1 MSLENELD
9 KVLSEALPPRR
20 DPPAANL
27 AGRFPA
33 RKQPAA
39 QPTSPQKQKGDFA
52 SVRKAMRKPMVNLD
66 AQVHNIDKML
76 NVTQKDP
83 SALGSTV
90 QQIEK
95 SFDGIFDPLKQVRSG
110 VQQLKSAADQFGAD
124 YVPGTGQDDK
134 KGGLPPMTPDLA
146 QPQKRQ
152 NQLAAKPG
160 RIEAPSSQAGKKTVA
175 PVRRA
180 PDQGEDR
187 YINTVV
193 TDVEMVNN
201 EKDKLAAAKQGWEQY
216 QKTGGKMNRGEF
228 YRSLIKRLR
237 LPSEEQPQESS
248 VQIRKIV
255 ENWNKHYDLGQ
266 LQPNQGAGPD
276 DQLINKVVTAIET
289 VNNLQDKKS
298 AFRNGWVEYQS
309 AGGRLSHG
317 EFVRA
322 VTNKLKMSQAPADPH
337 L

>member
-1 MSLENELD
+1 MSLENELE

-20 DPPAANL
+20 DPPQQAYQAQ
-27 AGRFPA
+27 RFPA
-33 RKQPAA
+33 RT
-39 QPTSPQKQKGDFA
+39 QPTSPQKQKSPEFA
-52 SVRKAMRKPMVNLD
+52 AVRKAMRKPMVNLD

-124 YVPGTGQDDK
+124 YVPGTGKDQPK
-134 KGGLPPMTPDLA
+134 GLPEMTPDLA
-146 QPQKRQ
+146 EPRERQ

-160 RIEAPSSQAGKKTVA
+160 RIEAPSSQADKKTVA

-180 PDQGEDR
+180 PDQEEDR
-187 YINTVV
+187 FINKVV

-201 EKDKLAAAKQGWEQY
+201 EKDKLDAARQGFAEY
-216 QKTGGKMNRGEF
+216 QKMGGKMNRGEF
-228 YRSLIKRLR
+228 IRSLVKRLR

-248 VQIRKIV
+248 VQR
-255 ENWNKHYDLGQ
+255 
-266 LQPNQGAGPD
+266 
-276 DQLINKVVTAIET
+276 
-289 VNNLQDKKS
+289 
-298 AFRNGWVEYQS
+298 R
-309 AGGRLSHG
+309 RL
-317 EFVRA
+317 V
-322 VTNKLKMSQAPADPH
+322 
-337 L
+337 